1 MNTNEKEAVLVPP
14 YGSFVSF
21 ESFLKGLKTG
31 IPGRI
36 DKSVMT
42 NLSGG
47 VQTTIIQ
54 ALKYLKLIDADGI
67 PTDKLA
73 PLVNSE
79 GAEYQKALRAVLGGA
94 YPFLIDQSTFKLN
107 TATPK
112 QLDDE
117 FEKLATGDTVRK
129 CVTFFIPAAKAAAL
143 QLSPHIKEP
152 KKRTVTN
159 GKAKK
164 PKAAPA
170 GSGAAPATPAAAPV
184 EQQPAA
190 MTWHQ
195 LLLSKFPSF
204 DPNWTDEVKSKW
216 MDSFADLMKKG
227 GG

>member
-1 MNTNEKEAVLVPP
+1 MATNEKEAVAVPP
-14 YGSFVSF
+14 YGSFVTF
-21 ESFLKGLKTG
+21 QSFLKGLKAG

-47 VQTTIIQ
+47 VQASILP
-54 ALKYLKLIDADGI
+54 ALKYFKLIDGNGI

-79 GAEYQKALRAVLGGA
+79 GAEYQKALKGVLAQA
-94 YPFLIDQSTFKLN
+94 YPFLSSSSFKLE
-107 TATPK
+107 TATSK

-117 FEKLATGDTVRK
+117 FDKLAGGDTVRK
-129 CVTFFIPAAKAAAL
+129 CVTFFIPAAKAAGL
-143 QLSPHIKEP
+143 TLSPYIKEP

-159 GKAKK
+159 GRTKK
-164 PKAAPA
+164 PKPASAAP
-170 GSGAAPATPAAAPV
+170 GAAQPAPIATP
-184 EQQPAA
+184 EQPAA

-204 DPNWTDEVKSKW
+204 DPTWTDEVKAKW
-216 MDSFADLMKKG
+216 FESFNDLMKKG
-227 GG
+227 GA

>member
-1 MNTNEKEAVLVPP
+1 MATNEKEAVAVPP

-21 ESFLKGLKTG
+21 QSFLKSLKSG

-47 VQTTIIQ
+47 VQTTVIHT
-54 ALKYLKLIDADGI
+54 LKYLKLIDAEGI

-79 GAEYQKALRAVLGGA
+79 GAEYQKALRGVLGAA
-94 YPFLIDQSTFKLN
+94 YPFLSGETFKLN

-117 FEKLATGDTVRK
+117 FEKLASGDTVRK

-159 GKAKK
+159 GKVKK
-164 PKAAPA
+164 PKPAPAAP
-170 GSGAAPATPAAAPV
+170 GAAATITA
-184 EQQPAA
+184 ERHQQPPAA
-190 MTWHQ
+190 MSWHQ

-204 DPNWTDEVKSKW
+204 DPAWPDEVKAKW
-216 MDSFADLMKKG
+216 FESFNDLMKKG

>member
-1 MNTNEKEAVLVPP
+1 MEKNEKEVVAVPP
-14 YGSFVSF
+14 YGSFVTF
-21 ESFLKGLKTG
+21 QSFLKGLKAG

-47 VQTTIIQ
+47 VQASIVP
-54 ALKYLKLIDADGI
+54 ALKYFKLIDGDGI

-79 GAEYQKALRAVLGGA
+79 GAEYQKALKGVLVGA
-94 YPFLIDQSTFKLN
+94 YPFLNSRSFKLE
-107 TATPK
+107 TATSK

-117 FEKLATGDTVRK
+117 FNKLAGGDTVRK
-129 CVTFFIPAAKAAAL
+129 CVTFFIPAAKAAGL
-143 QLSPHIKEP
+143 ELSPYIKEP

-159 GKAKK
+159 GRAKK
-164 PKAAPA
+164 PKP
-170 GSGAAPATPAAAPV
+170 APATPGAAPT
-184 EQQPAA
+184 QPPPAQPDQPAA
-190 MTWHQ
+190 PSWHQ

-204 DPNWTDEVKSKW
+204 DPAWPDEVKAKW
-216 MDSFADLMKKG
+216 FESFNDLMKKG